1 MPRLPFN
8 LHKDATF
15 RGPDSRY
22 FDPKAPRR
30 APVRSRDLPHLSHL
44 NHGPVAP
51 QSTPEVEPV
60 TPTENLLIAAIL
72 IILALTWF
80 VAWMIGG

>member
-22 FDPKAPRR
+22 FDPRAPRR
-30 APVRSRDLPHLSHL
+30 APVRARDLSLPSRL
-44 NHGPVAP
+44 NRSPVAP

-60 TPTENLLIAAIL
+60 TPTDKLLIAAVLIL
-72 IILALTWF
+72 LAITWYCS
-80 VAWMIGG
+80 WLIGG

>member
-22 FDPKAPRR
+22 FDPRAPRR
-30 APVRSRDLPHLSHL
+30 APVRSRDLPHLTHL
-44 NHGPVAP
+44 KPGPGDP
-51 QSTPEVEPV
+51 PV
-60 TPTENLLIAAIL
+60 TPTENLLIAAVLIL
-72 IILALTWF
+72 LALTWY
-80 VAWMIGG
+80 ASWLIGG